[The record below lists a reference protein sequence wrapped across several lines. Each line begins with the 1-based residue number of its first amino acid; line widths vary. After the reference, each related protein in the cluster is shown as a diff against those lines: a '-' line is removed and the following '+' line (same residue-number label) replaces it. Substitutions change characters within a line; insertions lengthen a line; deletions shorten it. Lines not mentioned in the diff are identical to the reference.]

1 MTPAELCDAARDLRP
16 LCVRWAASV
25 VPDHAE
31 DVAQE
36 ALVALTRR
44 RDDVPRDKAGAWLRE
59 AVRRIALDT
68 RSKQRDVP
76 GDVSQA
82 PCRAPSPEDT
92 LASAEVSQ
100 VMRAALARMPESRR
114 RVVVEVVGEETSI
127 AAVAREDGIAES
139 TVRTRLAVD
148 VADLR
153 DELQRQR
160 VAEKRR
166 GGSTSWCVVLGLTDV
181 RAALKRIALLGTTA
195 AVIVAG
201 GASLHSPALGPTAI
215 EAPARVV
222 MVDTVRPVVA
232 TMAER
237 SVERP
242 APASPEHRRAR
253 HDAAARFAAER
264 FGR

>member
-1 MTPAELCDAARDLRP
+1 MTPAELSDAARDLRP

-44 RDDVPRDKAGAWLRE
+44 RDDVPRDKAGAWLRT
-59 AVRRIALDT
+59 AVRNIALDV
-68 RSKQRDVP
+68 RSKQREVP
-76 GDVSQA
+76 GDVSQM

-100 VMRAALARMPESRR
+100 VMRDALARMPESRR

-148 VADLR
+148 VEDLR
-153 DELQRQR
+153 DELHRQR
-160 VAEKRR
+160 VSERRR

-181 RAALKRIALLGTTA
+181 RAALRRIALLAATTT
-195 AVIVAG
+195 G
-201 GASLHSPALGPTAI
+201 GALLILPTGPVLGPTAI
-215 EAPARVV
+215 EAPARALA
-222 MVDTVRPVVA
+222 VDTVRPVVA

-237 SVERP
+237 SVVRPVVAPER
-242 APASPEHRRAR
+242 RRER
-253 HDAAARFAAER
+253 HHAGARFAAER